1 MSKPRPIYR
10 TDGTWVAVLSKGNLY
25 DTQGE
30 WIAWLDGGEVYSLE
44 GEFVGTISADGR
56 LLRPRVV
63 PYRKRR
69 RAPEEYPPYEPLP
82 TIPLP
87 PMFAEIPFSLI
98 DVFEEMPEIFAV
110 IGELRPDA
118 GEKVLP
124 RLVELDPALALRKR
138 LHKVEQELLEE
149 LVYGMIY
156 SYRVIRPPVPVEAM
170 AAGAAPEQAVEITV
184 VSPEQRLA
192 LSEGLIERLSHS
204 SWTVER
210 GYCGP
215 EGFTRPQIEYAARA
229 LLLPRHWLLR
239 LPAERRHPSVL
250 ARRYLV
256 PQDAVVLRLHDLA

>member
-10 TDGTWVAVLSKGNLY
+10 TDGTWVAVLSKSNLY

-30 WIAWLDGGEVYSLE
+30 WIAWLDGSDVYSLE
-44 GEFVGTISADGR
+44 GEYVGTISDDGR
-56 LLRPRVV
+56 LLRPRVLS
-63 PYRKRR
+63 YRKRR
-69 RAPEEYPPYEPLP
+69 RTPMECPPYEPLP

-87 PMFAEIPFSLI
+87 PMFAEISYSLI

-110 IGELRPDA
+110 ISELRPDA
-118 GEKVLP
+118 GEKPLP
-124 RLVELDPALALRKR
+124 RLVELNPELALRKR
-138 LHKVEQELLEE
+138 LHKVEQEMLEE

-156 SYRVIRPPVPVEAM
+156 SYQITKPPVPVEAM
-170 AAGAAPEQAVEITV
+170 AAGTRPEQAGEITV
-184 VSPEQRLA
+184 VSPEQRLG

-256 PQDAVVLRLHDLA
+256 PQDAVMLRLHDLA